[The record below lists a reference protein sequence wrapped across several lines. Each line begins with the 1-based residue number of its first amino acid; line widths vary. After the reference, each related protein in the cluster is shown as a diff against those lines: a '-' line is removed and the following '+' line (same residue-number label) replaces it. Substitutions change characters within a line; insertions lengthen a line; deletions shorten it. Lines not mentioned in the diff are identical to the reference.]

1 MFFKKTPSISTK
13 ELEKNLPNKPFII
26 DVREPNEFKGGHI
39 PGSKNI
45 PLSKIGNVK
54 SKERIYLVCATGM
67 RSKRATKQ
75 LLSQGYDA
83 VNVSRGM
90 SAWTGSRKG
99 GTL

>member
-1 MFFKKTPSISTK
+1 MFFKKTPSISTG
-13 ELEKNLPNKPFII
+13 ELENNLSTKPLII

-39 PGSKNI
+39 PGSKNV
-45 PLSKIGNVK
+45 PLSKVGNFK
-54 SKERIYLVCATGM
+54 SKERIYVVCATGM

-75 LLSQGYDA
+75 LISQGYDA

-90 SAWTGSRKG
+90 STWTGSRRG